1 MLRAYMGKLV
11 NDPLTRGTLL
21 NIAKY
26 FTSRRDIG
34 EKIVSRITRKSY

>member
-1 MLRAYMGKLV
+1 MGKLI
-11 NDPLTRGTLL
+11 NDPLLRETLV
-21 NIAKY
+21 NIVEY